1 MNIKLT
7 PEQDQ
12 LVERLVAQG
21 RFASPADVVDASLA
35 LIQAQTQWQQYAQK
49 RIDAGVDAFKS
60 GDFAPDEEIN
70 SVFAKY
76 QRKSA

>member
-1 MNIKLT
+1 MDIKLT

-12 LVERLVAQG
+12 LVECLVAQG

-35 LIQAQTQWQQYAQK
+35 LIQAQTEWQQYAQR
-49 RIDAGVDAFKS
+49 RIDAGVEAYQS
-60 GDFAPDEEIN
+60 GDYAPDEEID
-70 SVFAKY
+70 SLFAKY